1 MDIYRMK
8 KTKKIV
14 YVMGDASSNHSYV
27 LWPFEDGFISK
38 KGNRSDL
45 RIVRND
51 NLQRDKDVL

>member
-14 YVMGDASSNHSYV
+14 YMMGAADSNHSFV
-27 LWPFEDGFISK
+27 LWPLGFKSK
-38 KGNRSDL
+38 KGNLADL